1 MAKKD
6 VTTKV
11 LEDYGDVFADIYN
24 TLVFKENVVGENE
37 LSAGPTL
44 SQYKS
49 DDGYRAQERDI
60 IKSWHNKS
68 GLAIC
73 SLGAENQTTIDR
85 VMPVRVM
92 SYDAAEYQRQLKHE
106 ERLRPVVTIVL
117 NFNERRWEKPKSL
130 LGLMHVPTQIRGL
143 VQDYRIMVYDI
154 AYLDDHVIESF
165 RSDFKVVAK
174 FFKHRRLGTEH
185 IALQDETELKHVGE
199 VLGMLSAFTG
209 DNRYERAY
217 EEHLKERAERG
228 EKIAVC
234 NGIQYWEDLGRK
246 EGREEGREE
255 GRQEGADEQRLVA
268 IRNMIKYNVSKAQIL
283 QDYSEEEYERAQEG

>member
-1 MAKKD
+1 MK
-6 VTTKV
+6 
-11 LEDYGDVFADIYN
+11 
-24 TLVFKENVVGENE
+24 
-37 LSAGPTL
+37 
-44 SQYKS
+44 
-49 DDGYRAQERDI
+49 
-60 IKSWHNKS
+60 
-68 GLAIC
+68 
-73 SLGAENQTTIDR
+73 
-85 VMPVRVM
+85 
-92 SYDAAEYQRQLKHE
+92 
-106 ERLRPVVTIVL
+106 
-117 NFNERRWEKPKSL
+117 
-130 LGLMHVPTQIRGL
+130 
-143 VQDYRIMVYDI
+143 
-154 AYLDDHVIESF
+154 ESF

>member
-1 MAKKD
+1 MK
-6 VTTKV
+6 
-11 LEDYGDVFADIYN
+11 
-24 TLVFKENVVGENE
+24 
-37 LSAGPTL
+37 
-44 SQYKS
+44 
-49 DDGYRAQERDI
+49 
-60 IKSWHNKS
+60 
-68 GLAIC
+68 
-73 SLGAENQTTIDR
+73 
-85 VMPVRVM
+85 
-92 SYDAAEYQRQLKHE
+92 
-106 ERLRPVVTIVL
+106 
-117 NFNERRWEKPKSL
+117 
-130 LGLMHVPTQIRGL
+130 
-143 VQDYRIMVYDI
+143 
-154 AYLDDHVIESF
+154 ESF

-246 EGREEGREE
+246 EGREEGR
-255 GRQEGADEQRLVA
+255 QEGADEQRLVA